1 MNYYYVIKD
10 DNTVYTIKSKNHVIK
25 EHLKDRHAKHIIPVN
40 IFEYLWIKLMYTG
53 RTMKKKG

>member
-10 DNTVYTIKSKNHVIK
+10 DDTVYTLKSKNHIIK

-40 IFEYLWIKLMYTG
+40 IFEYLWIKFMG
-53 RTMKKKG
+53 KKVG